1 MSVNPK
7 MCDLDPLSPL
17 SLSRLCRWYW
27 CSLALVFSA
36 LCFALLS
43 SSSSSS
49 VALVVSVILLL
60 FSFICLSTTLR
71 LFFIVRFFSLFS
83 GLCFFFFFF
92 FSWGDFGF
100 VVFVFP
106 SGGCFCYP
114 CCSIEREVRMCR
126 RGKRTGHMNAGK
138 TE

>member
-1 MSVNPK
+1 
-7 MCDLDPLSPL
+7 
-17 SLSRLCRWYW
+17 
-27 CSLALVFSA
+27 VFPA
-36 LCFALLS
+36 LCFALVLVLVLVGS
-43 SSSSSS
+43 GDFAS
-49 VALVVSVILLL
+49 VFFYLLVDNAETIFQCSV
-60 FSFICLSTTLR
+60 
-71 LFFIVRFFSLFS
+71 FFSVFRTL
-83 GLCFFFFFF
+83 FFFF

-114 CCSIEREVRMCR
+114 CCSIIEREVRMCG